1 MLKATTARPLPTPLS
16 ARRGSPL
23 SGTAFVPGDKSIS
36 HRALMIGALAVGKTK
51 ISGLLDSE
59 DVRATAR
66 ALGALGATTLRS
78 EDGTWHVCGT
88 GVAGLRA
95 PDDVINVGNS
105 GTSARLLAG
114 LIAGQPISAVV
125 TGDASLRRR
134 PMARVIEPLQR
145 MGVRIEARNGGCLPM
160 TVTGASDLISIEYK
174 LPVPSAQVKS
184 ALLLAGLAASGK
196 TTIVES
202 QPTRDHSERMLRY
215 FGAEIEVSGDIR
227 EGQRIVLTGQPELK
241 SRPLIVPTDPS
252 SAAFAAV
259 ATCLIPD
266 SLVNLPGICTNPERT
281 GLYLTLQEMGAHL
294 DWSNEREDCGEPVAD
309 LTVKAGPL
317 SGVAVPA
324 ERAPSM
330 IDEYPIL
337 GVAAACAEGKTV
349 MRGIGELRVKESDR
363 LGAMARGLSACGVR
377 VEEAPDA
384 LIVYGT
390 GKPPTG
396 GAKVAVGLDHRIA
409 MSFLILGLVTEK
421 PITVDDGRPIDS
433 SFPSFTPLMRGL
445 GANIASVI

>member
-1 MLKATTARPLPTPLS
+1 
-16 ARRGSPL
+16 
-23 SGTAFVPGDKSIS
+23 
-36 HRALMIGALAVGKTK
+36 
-51 ISGLLDSE
+51 
-59 DVRATAR
+59 
-66 ALGALGATTLRS
+66 
-78 EDGTWHVCGT
+78 
-88 GVAGLRA
+88 
-95 PDDVINVGNS
+95 
-105 GTSARLLAG
+105 
-114 LIAGQPISAVV
+114 
-125 TGDASLRRR
+125 
-134 PMARVIEPLQR
+134 MARVIEPLQR